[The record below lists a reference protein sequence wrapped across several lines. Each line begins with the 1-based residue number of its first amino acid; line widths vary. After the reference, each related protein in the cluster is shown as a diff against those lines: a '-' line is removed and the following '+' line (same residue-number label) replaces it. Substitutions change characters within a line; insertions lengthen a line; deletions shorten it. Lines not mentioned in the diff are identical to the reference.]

1 MKKLSL
7 GQLRAIDAVVTNRN
21 FSDAAK
27 ALGISQPAVSNHVNS
42 VEGHFRTRLFDRR
55 GYVAVPTPELE
66 ALLPRLRTVL
76 ILMDELEGAL
86 EKRRSLVVGQLRVGY
101 STYQTAVPV
110 LTRFMQD
117 NPGVKVE
124 ARAMASHDL
133 LQGLENGDL
142 DVACLTAKE
151 VPAHLSGVLLRNM
164 RVVLAVPEGHPLAR
178 TGQVSFAEL
187 AGVPLI
193 QREITSATRR
203 IFEASARLARVEL
216 NTILAVGS
224 WGTITEMVHSG
235 LGIGV
240 GLDAEVNATGLVPVE
255 ITDAQMN
262 AAQFVVHLPE
272 RKMISAV
279 QAFMTTTL
287 LVAQPGP

>member
-76 ILMDELEGAL
+76 MLMDELENSL
-86 EKRRSLVVGQLRVGY
+86 EKQRSLVVGQLRVGY
-101 STYQTAVPV
+101 STYQTAVPI

-142 DVACLTAKE
+142 DVGCMTAKE
-151 VPAHLSGVLLRNM
+151 VPAHLSGVLLRKM
-164 RVVLAVPEGHPLAR
+164 KVVLAVPRGHPMAA
-178 TGQVSFAEL
+178 TGKINFSEL
-187 AGVPLI
+187 NGVPLI
-193 QREITSATRR
+193 QREVTSATRR
-203 IFEASARLARVEL
+203 IFEAAARLARVEL

-224 WGTITEMVHSG
+224 WGTISEMVRTG
-235 LGIGV
+235 LGVGV
-240 GLDAEVNATGLVPVE
+240 GLDAEVTATGLVPVE
-255 ITDAQMN
+255 ITDAPMS
-262 AAQFVVHLPE
+262 ASQFVVHLPE

-287 LVAQPGP
+287 LVSAPET